1 MLAAVAR
8 RSLTTSARERRSERR
23 SNSQSFE
30 YSPGSMITPARGDLW
45 IIWRLPPPVAV
56 VSTTAPLT
64 CGSHARQLHPS
75 RTAPV
80 RSTSSTSV
88 AHSTP
93 PVHGALVVSRSLAD
107 TRQPRPP
114 DIRPSPRLSGP
125 PTGTTRAA
133 RAAAP
138 PDRDVPNRPHV
149 EHPDSYARPHIV
161 CLTFATPAPARSG
174 DSDPACPVADRPVS
188 ALYTRPAPAHA
199 AHVRLTAALPTL
211 GRPTHGRPSVIYP
224 VVLRRT

>member
-8 RSLTTSARERRSERR
+8 RSLTTSARKRRSERR

-133 RAAAP
+133 RAATP
-138 PDRDVPNRPHV
+138 PDRDVPNWPHSQ
-149 EHPDSYARPHIV
+149 HQLPHDPVTQI
-161 CLTFATPAPARSG
+161 PPARSPP
-174 DSDPACPVADRPVS
+174 DRSQLYPPARFPPMQHLS
-188 ALYTRPAPAHA
+188 ALPPPFRHSVARRMA
-199 AHVRLTAALPTL
+199 ARL
-211 GRPTHGRPSVIYP
+211 
-224 VVLRRT
+224 